1 MVDKYTCMKIESYAI
16 ARDYFGRSFE
26 LDEPVN
32 NIASLRELLTKR
44 NPAAASLLKKTR
56 FAVGDEF
63 IDDSFQLKPADHVS
77 IIPPSSGG

>member
-1 MVDKYTCMKIESYAI
+1 MKIESYAI
-16 ARDYFGRSFE
+16 ARDFFGRSFE
-26 LDEPVN
+26 VDEPVTD
-32 NIASLRELLTKR
+32 IAALREWLAKK

-63 IDDSFQLKPADHVS
+63 IDDSFLLHPADHVS

>member
-1 MVDKYTCMKIESYAI
+1 MDKYRGMKIESFAI

-26 LDEPVN
+26 LEEHVN
-32 NIASLRELLTKR
+32 DIASLRELLAKR

>member
-1 MVDKYTCMKIESYAI
+1 MKIESYAV
-16 ARDYFGRSFE
+16 ARDYFGRSLE
-26 LDEPVN
+26 IDEPVADV
-32 NIASLRELLTKR
+32 ASLRRLLEQK

-63 IDDSFQLKPADHVS
+63 IDDHFQLNPADHVS

>member
-1 MVDKYTCMKIESYAI
+1 MKIESYAI
-16 ARDYFGRSFE
+16 ARDYFGRSFD
-26 LDEPVN
+26 LDESVTD
-32 NIASLRELLTKR
+32 IASLRILLEKR

-63 IDDSFQLKPADHVS
+63 IDDSFQLNPDDHVS